1 VLSAPRLDP
10 RLTRAIAELDD
21 QSLPIA
27 ETRRQIG
34 TLADSLGLPRP
45 SYERVRQLVHLHR
58 RADRA
63 AAGIQ
68 DLLDLAFNTRPVD
81 AVIADL
87 LTGKRRG
94 SP

>member
-21 QSLPIA
+21 PTLPIA
-27 ETRRQIG
+27 ETRRRIG

-58 RADRA
+58 RPDQVAFGFD
-63 AAGIQ
+63 
-68 DLLDLAFNTRPVD
+68 DLVDLAFNTRPAD

-87 LTGKRRG
+87 LTGKKQG
-94 SP
+94 SR